1 MTLPNTL
8 QRILQQNSID
18 CSIIIYFCDLMS
30 QHSMSLFFTMSDST
44 PVFFFKIKIL
54 FSREFLNQNKIAG
67 SQEKKITFLQN
78 KLFEESQ
85 NRCIYNW
92 GQVGVDS

>member
-44 PVFFFKIKIL
+44 PVFFKIKIL
-54 FSREFLNQNKIAG
+54 FSGEFFNQNKIAG
-67 SQEKKITFLQN
+67 SQEKKHIFA
-78 KLFEESQ
+78 S
-85 NRCIYNW
+85 
-92 GQVGVDS
+92 